1 MTENTTVH
9 GIASVPPEILRM
21 IIMRR
26 RIIPVGSQVCKA
38 WRAQITE
45 VLAEYKEY
53 NICWWSGSRAPRS
66 PQLASDQHDLVA
78 AFRDAP
84 ASITNLRFDTALLGH
99 SSFAVLDYINIR
111 QILDIPSNRDDS
123 NPGGGYNRIPTGTC
137 TVETHCA

>member
-45 VLAEYKEY
+45 VLAEYKY
-53 NICWWSGSRAPRS
+53 DGQRVQAHFDPDQGCRLYSRHLEDTTVR
-66 PQLASDQHDLVA
+66 LGDA
-78 AFRDAP
+78 AAAIATAAKGVSFIIDAEV
-84 ASITNLRFDTALLGH
+84 RTALNTEL
-99 SSFAVLDYINIR
+99 IR
-111 QILDIPSNRDDS
+111 K
-123 NPGGGYNRIPTGTC
+123 
-137 TVETHCA
+137 